1 MKAILKVAVP
11 MLALAAGCRAY
22 VWTSSV
28 PADLRTVAVPTFRNE
43 SDVTELGNVVAR
55 QVLREFQRE
64 GTFRIA
70 AREDCAIEIQG
81 VLKDASQHT
90 VAYERKTGLRTREHS
105 LSVVAE
111 VSFVNRKTGQVL
123 VDNRRYRARTTFLAN
138 DDVLTAQRDASGR
151 IAEDLARQIVDDAL
165 TIK

>member
-28 PADLRTVAVPTFRNE
+28 PADLRTVSVPTFRNE

-90 VAYERKTGLRTREHS
+90 IAYERKTGLRTREHS

-111 VSFVNRKTGQVL
+111 VSFINRKTGQVL

>member
-1 MKAILKVAVP
+1 MKAMLKVVVP

-64 GTFRIA
+64 GTYRIA
-70 AREDCAIEIQG
+70 SHDDCAIEIQG

-165 TIK
+165 AIK

>member
-1 MKAILKVAVP
+1 MKKILP
-11 MLALAAGCRAY
+11 IALAAFALAGCAGYR
-22 VWTSSV
+22 WTSPV
-28 PADLRTVAVPTFRNE
+28 PSDMRTVSVPTFRNE
-43 SDVTELGNVVAR
+43 SDVVEIGAVATR

-90 VAYERKTGLRTREHS
+90 IAYERKTGLRTREHS

-111 VSFVNRKTGQVL
+111 VSFINRKTGQVL

-165 TIK
+165 AIK